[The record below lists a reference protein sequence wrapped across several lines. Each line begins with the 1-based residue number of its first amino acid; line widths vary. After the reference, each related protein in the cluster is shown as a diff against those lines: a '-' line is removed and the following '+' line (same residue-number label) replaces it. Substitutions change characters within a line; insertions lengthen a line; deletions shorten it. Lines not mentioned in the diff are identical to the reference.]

1 MLPCID
7 VKHKIKAVTMKD
19 NMWCLSFRVGFI
31 AFNIVISSSIHFPE
45 NALAFFIAKHRST
58 VHIYNRFLHLSVGEH
73 LAWFLLL
80 ARVSSCVDN
89 KQGCQ

>member
-1 MLPCID
+1 MLPWID
-7 VKHKIKAVTMKD
+7 VKHKIEAVTMKE
-19 NMWCLSFRVGFI
+19 NMWCLSFRVRFT
-31 AFNIVISSSIHFPE
+31 AFNIVISNSIHFPE

-73 LAWFLLL
+73 LAWFHLLV
-80 ARVSSCVDN
+80 RVSSCVDN